1 MGMVAT
7 LINSLAL
14 KEVLLKHHV
23 KAEVFSLLSATSVA
37 PNYQATLVNK
47 NLDKNVVCILAGGTG
62 KPFFSTDTGAAKD
75 AQELH
80 AHQIVMGKDGVDG
93 IYSDDPKKNKQAT
106 RFNHLSFKEVISKK
120 LKVMDL
126 AALKI
131 CQAHKI
137 NILVFNIERPNA
149 IIKALK
155 KQIPTTVVDNK

>member
-14 KEVLLKHHV
+14 KEVLLKHRV

-106 RFNHLSFKEVISKK
+106 RFNHLSFKEVIAKK

-126 AALKI
+126 AAIKI
-131 CQAHKI
+131 CQAHKLTFWFL
-137 NILVFNIERPNA
+137 IL
-149 IIKALK
+149 KDQTLSLK
-155 KQIPTTVVDNK
+155 R